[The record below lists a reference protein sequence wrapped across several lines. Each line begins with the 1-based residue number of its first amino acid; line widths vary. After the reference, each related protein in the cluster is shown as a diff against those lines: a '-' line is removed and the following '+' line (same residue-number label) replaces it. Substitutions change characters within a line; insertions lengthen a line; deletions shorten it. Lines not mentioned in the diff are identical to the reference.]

1 MPSDEFYYL
10 ADGCIDTLATSTG
23 LSPSAMRRQKFF
35 SAFDFDSVWYIKEG
49 VSYPMLRGM
58 PNPPMLGE
66 ENAVYKDNVGIAKNI
81 RTKLL
86 EDAFVMD
93 TAATKVLALDSASEA
108 LLDSLENAEAPSGKF
123 EVSYRVGVLLGSDT
137 LWSKPAT
144 MWLEIEKT
152 VGNPEIAAV
161 PGFGFGAAFRGPHV
175 ALRFGLAS
183 AGAVKFSLLDV
194 QGRVVRSFELGSRAA
209 GAYSEALDAS
219 AIARGRYVGVLQV
232 NGRVAGKALLLK
244 R

>member
-35 SAFDFDSVWYIKEG
+35 PAFDFDSVWYIKEG
-49 VSYPMLRGM
+49 VSYPLLRGM
-58 PNPPMLGE
+58 PNPPMLAE
-66 ENAVYKDNVGIAKNI
+66 ENAVYKDNAGIAKNI
-81 RTKLL
+81 RAKLL

-108 LLDSLENAEAPSGKF
+108 LLDSLENAKAPSGKF

-144 MWLEIEKT
+144 MQLEIEKT
-152 VGNPEIAAV
+152 VGNLEIAAV
-161 PGFGFGAAFRGPHV
+161 PGFGFGAAFRGSHV
-175 ALRFGLAS
+175 ALRFDVPA
-183 AGAVKFSLLDV
+183 AGAVKFALMDM
-194 QGRVVRSFELGSRAA
+194 QGRVVRSFNLGRRAA
-209 GAYSEALDAS
+209 GSYFETLAVESL
-219 AIARGRYVGVLQV
+219 ARGRYVGVLQV
-232 NGRVAGKALLLK
+232 DGRVAEKALFLK